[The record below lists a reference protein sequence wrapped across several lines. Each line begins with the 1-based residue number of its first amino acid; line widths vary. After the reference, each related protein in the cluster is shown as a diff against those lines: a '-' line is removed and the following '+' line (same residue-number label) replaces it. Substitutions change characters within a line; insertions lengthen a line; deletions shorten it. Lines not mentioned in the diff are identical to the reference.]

1 MGDDPTD
8 RYSSTRPAGEAFKHH
23 SEGLKMMGIN
33 MFTHVQGGH
42 NIANPDLMKFELRVS
57 IHLNSECRRIG
68 PQSLG
73 LVLFAL

>member
-1 MGDDPTD
+1 
-8 RYSSTRPAGEAFKHH
+8 
-23 SEGLKMMGIN
+23 MMGIN

-42 NIANPDLMKFELRVS
+42 NIANPDLMTFELRVS